1 MARGRMLSTDVSSDP
16 DAQSLSIASYA
27 LYLSTI
33 PHLDRDGLI
42 DAHPLKLV
50 AIAAPMRYEFR
61 DTAAALINE
70 WVEIGLVVRY
80 QVSTRQSVL
89 FFKGFRRHQQG
100 MEYKRESASRFPPP
114 PGWTRTEEGL
124 VPDDPELCFRIAD
137 YFHVKSDY
145 RIALLQAA
153 GVDVPEKTPKPS
165 RRVREPSR
173 SSREDFAPKTTEDK
187 SSKHEHAGDDDH
199 PSYTPHHVGY
209 RNTPHYAKLAAAFAE
224 TPDDE
229 LRIGIEAIGADYS
242 LPDTFTGWARVLAS
256 WRREDLL
263 LVLATIKTWD
273 AFDDRQLARIDN
285 PPGFLRAAVKSATWP
300 KLSSSQIASLVD
312 DVADAVELA
321 SLPAAEA
328 QGELIARRE
337 ARMLQQTYGTLQ
349 PSPAWNQEEL

>member
-61 DTAAALINE
+61 DQAAALINE

-145 RIALLQAA
+145 RRVLLAAAA
-153 GVDVPEKTPKPS
+153 GDLPDELPEAS
-165 RRVREPSR
+165 RGVREGSR
-173 SSREDFAPKTTEDK
+173 SSREEFAPNRTEQKSMMVGGGVQDTPTTHPGFGK
-187 SSKHEHAGDDDH
+187 GGD
-199 PSYTPHHVGY
+199 PRGGAPTRLIS
-209 RNTPHYAKLAAAFAE
+209 AMAE
-224 TPDDE
+224 LSDDE
-229 LRIGIEAIGADYS
+229 LRIAAHGLGSLFGLHHEYNGWERMIISATRAELLCIVAWCWKWQQTDDTGINSY
-242 LPDTFTGWARVLAS
+242 PKVLAS
-256 WRREDLL
+256 
-263 LVLATIKTWD
+263 K
-273 AFDDRQLARIDN
+273 
-285 PPGFLRAAVKSATWP
+285 LRATPIAYPESLSTW
-300 KLSSSQIASLVD
+300 QIHAIRD
-312 DVADAVELA
+312 AAYDAV
-321 SLPAAEA
+321 
-328 QGELIARRE
+328 
-337 ARMLQQTYGTLQ
+337 QQMTV
-349 PSPAWNQEEL
+349 PVEEL

>member
-61 DTAAALINE
+61 DQAAALINE

-124 VPDDPELCFRIAD
+124 VPDDPELCFRIAE
-137 YFHVKSDY
+137 YFHVNSDY
-145 RIALLQAA
+145 RRVLLSAA
-153 GVDVPEKTPKPS
+153 GVDVPAHQVFRG
-165 RRVREPSR
+165 RREQ
-173 SSREDFAPKTTEDK
+173 
-187 SSKHEHAGDDDH
+187 
-199 PSYTPHHVGY
+199 
-209 RNTPHYAKLAAAFAE
+209 
-224 TPDDE
+224 
-229 LRIGIEAIGADYS
+229 GADS
-242 LPDTFTGWARVLAS
+242 PG
-256 WRREDLL
+256 RR
-263 LVLATIKTWD
+263 
-273 AFDDRQLARIDN
+273 RGG
-285 PPGFLRAAVKSATWP
+285 PC
-300 KLSSSQIASLVD
+300 
-312 DVADAVELA
+312 
-321 SLPAAEA
+321 
-328 QGELIARRE
+328 
-337 ARMLQQTYGTLQ
+337 
-349 PSPAWNQEEL
+349 

>member
-145 RIALLQAA
+145 RKMLIAAAA
-153 GVDVPEKTPKPS
+153 GDLPDELSEPS
-165 RRVREPSR
+165 RRDREGSR
-173 SSREDFAPKTTEDK
+173 SSRDDFAPNRTEQNSMNGGGGVQDTHHTQP
-187 SSKHEHAGDDDH
+187 SYGIGGDPRGGAPTRLVSALAELSDDDLRMAADGIGSTLGFNAEYNGWTRMLAGATRAELLLICAWCWKWNRQS
-199 PSYTPHHVGY
+199 PEEMTSVRSYP
-209 RNTPHYAKLAAAFAE
+209 AL
-224 TPDDE
+224 
-229 LRIGIEAIGADYS
+229 
-242 LPDTFTGWARVLAS
+242 LAS
-256 WRREDLL
+256 KL
-263 LVLATIKTWD
+263 KSG
-273 AFDDRQLARIDN
+273 AFPDGMTSWQIHEIRDQVEEAARLMSI
-285 PPGFLRAAVKSATWP
+285 P
-300 KLSSSQIASLVD
+300 
-312 DVADAVELA
+312 
-321 SLPAAEA
+321 
-328 QGELIARRE
+328 
-337 ARMLQQTYGTLQ
+337 M
-349 PSPAWNQEEL
+349 EEL

>member
-80 QVSTRQSVL
+80 QVSSRQSVL

-124 VPDDPELCFRIAD
+124 VPVDPELCFRIAD

-145 RIALLQAA
+145 RRTLLAAAA
-153 GVDVPEKTPKPS
+153 GDLPEELSESS
-165 RRVREPSR
+165 RGLREGSR
-173 SSREDFAPKTTEDK
+173 SIRDDFAPNRTETEQKLTNGGGGVQDTPATHLGSGK
-187 SSKHEHAGDDDH
+187 GGDWGGA
-199 PSYTPHHVGY
+199 PTRLTS
-209 RNTPHYAKLAAAFAE
+209 ALAE
-224 TPDDE
+224 LSDDE
-229 LRIGIEAIGADYS
+229 LRMAADGIGSTLG
-242 LPDTFTGWARVLAS
+242 LTGEYNGWTRMLAS
-256 WRREDLL
+256 
-263 LVLATIKTWD
+263 ATRAELMLICAWGWKWSGQSAD
-273 AFDDRQLARIDN
+273 EM
-285 PPGFLRAAVKSATWP
+285 AAVRSYPA
-300 KLSSSQIASLVD
+300 L
-312 DVADAVELA
+312 LA
-321 SLPAAEA
+321 SKLKSGEYPSGLTSWQIHAIRDQVEEAAR
-328 QGELIARRE
+328 LMSI
-337 ARMLQQTYGTLQ
+337 
-349 PSPAWNQEEL
+349 PVEEL